1 MDLRKLRYFI
11 GVAEAGGFHR
21 AARALNI
28 AQSALSKQIRE
39 LEVEIGQKLLDRGPL
54 GISLTTEG
62 QRLLAESRE
71 ILDRVDRLP
80 MTVTAPK
87 GAIRGSVKI
96 GVPASVAAHLFG
108 PLARRLHDRH
118 PEVHLKCITDT
129 PRLMELLSA
138 NELDLGLVTLSDPD
152 ELGGG
157 WHVDRLV
164 CEQDYLVGPVATLD
178 PSRPVKFSEMLE
190 LPLVLTPMPHFRRSN
205 MRRLAA
211 AAGKTLN
218 VAAEAGVIGAQ
229 ASFVCQGLGFAVMPF
244 SAAILMKSAGPL
256 EIAPIEELRSWR
268 LLMRRSDR
276 VPSPASVVVG
286 ELIVELFR
294 DGLAPF
300 DHADHAGTVP
310 VRVSEIA

>member
-21 AARALNI
+21 AARTLNI

-39 LEVEIGQKLLDRGPL
+39 LEAEIGLKLLDRGPL

-71 ILDRVDRLP
+71 ILDRIDRLP
-80 MTVTAPK
+80 MAIAAPTD
-87 GAIRGSVKI
+87 AIRGSVKI

-118 PEVHLKCITDT
+118 PEIYLKCITDT
-129 PRLMELLSA
+129 PRLMDLLSA

-152 ELGGG
+152 ALGSP

-164 CEQDYLVGPVATLD
+164 CEQDYLVGPAGALD
-178 PSRPVKFSEMLE
+178 PSRPIKFSEMLE
-190 LPLVLTPMPHFRRSN
+190 LPLVLTPLPHFRRAH
-205 MRRLAA
+205 MQRLAA

-229 ASFVCQGLGFAVMPF
+229 ASFVCQGLGFSVMPF
-244 SAAILMKSAGPL
+244 SAAILMKSTGPL

-268 LLMRRSDR
+268 LLMRRGDR
-276 VPSPASVVVG
+276 MPSPASDVVG
-286 ELIVELFR
+286 ELIIELFR
-294 DGLAPF
+294 DRLPPF
-300 DHADHAGTVP
+300 NHNGTVP
-310 VRVSEIA
+310 VRVSESV